1 MRAQGMRC
9 GRNRIARLMRQA
21 HLCARPRP
29 ARSHFT
35 HRDPTASARVAA
47 NVLNREFTAPAANLK
62 WGADTTALP
71 TRQGWLYLAVG
82 LDVFSR
88 MVVGWAMAAT
98 EDARLLEQALRMAL
112 GRREPRADLLHHS
125 DQGSEYTSDAYLA
138 VLKSWGIQLSISR
151 TGNCYDN
158 AVMERFFGTLK
169 RECPMDFE
177 THQQARSDIFKYI
190 ESFYTIGCAGTRLW
204 TISVQSIL
212 SCLNARFPFQGLYKN
227 GSTTFLV
234 I

>member
-1 MRAQGMRC
+1 MRC

-125 DQGSEYTSDAYLA
+125 D
-138 VLKSWGIQLSISR
+138 
-151 TGNCYDN
+151 
-158 AVMERFFGTLK
+158 
-169 RECPMDFE
+169 
-177 THQQARSDIFKYI
+177 
-190 ESFYTIGCAGTRLW
+190 
-204 TISVQSIL
+204 
-212 SCLNARFPFQGLYKN
+212 
-227 GSTTFLV
+227 
-234 I
+234 

>member
-1 MRAQGMRC
+1 MRC
-9 GRNRIARLMRQA
+9 GRNQIARLMRQA

-71 TRQGWLYLAVG
+71 TRQGWLYLAVV

-125 DQGSEYTSDAYLA
+125 D
-138 VLKSWGIQLSISR
+138 
-151 TGNCYDN
+151 
-158 AVMERFFGTLK
+158 
-169 RECPMDFE
+169 
-177 THQQARSDIFKYI
+177 
-190 ESFYTIGCAGTRLW
+190 
-204 TISVQSIL
+204 
-212 SCLNARFPFQGLYKN
+212 
-227 GSTTFLV
+227 
-234 I
+234 

>member
-1 MRAQGMRC
+1 
-9 GRNRIARLMRQA
+9 
-21 HLCARPRP
+21 
-29 ARSHFT
+29 
-35 HRDPTASARVAA
+35 
-47 NVLNREFTAPAANLK
+47 
-62 WGADTTALP
+62 
-71 TRQGWLYLAVG
+71 
-82 LDVFSR
+82 
-88 MVVGWAMAAT
+88 
-98 EDARLLEQALRMAL
+98 
-112 GRREPRADLLHHS
+112 
-125 DQGSEYTSDAYLA
+125 
-138 VLKSWGIQLSISR
+138 
-151 TGNCYDN
+151 
-158 AVMERFFGTLK
+158 MERFFGTLK